1 MEARMTREFDWALFE
16 KAVEITASALRGAMG
31 NENSQPPKYA
41 GDLFREVWGA
51 LKDAANDL
59 PERGRPGF

>member
-1 MEARMTREFDWALFE
+1 MAREFDWALFE

-31 NENSQPPKYA
+31 GESSQPPTFA
-41 GDLFREVWGA
+41 GEVFREVWTA